1 MEELRLLLPKT
12 NQPKKKEKKTNKKK
26 TYEEM
31 PKGLERGQVGAG
43 PRLGWGRSVLGLFAS
58 LAAVFAGA
66 LGCP

>member
-12 NQPKKKEKKTNKKK
+12 NQPKKKRKKQQKK

-58 LAAVFAGA
+58 LAAVFASA